1 MSGLAETRRVIEVLQ
16 RVIAHARA
24 VFGDVALADEAVRI
38 ALSRSPRPAVPASG
52 GDAFVLPVLR
62 VISQMAGTRGAESRY
77 LPLDAVG
84 GALVGLDAR
93 DRECLS
99 LQAIFG
105 LDADRISEVTGE
117 AVDLTEERLRRAVVA
132 VGACLVPRGVGLSLN
147 S

>member
-24 VFGDVALADEAVRI
+24 VFGDVALADEAVRL
-38 ALSRSPRPAVPASG
+38 ALSRNPRPAEAADA
-52 GDAFVLPVLR
+52 GDAFVIPVLR
-62 VISQMAGTRGAESRY
+62 AISRTAGTRGEAGRSV
-77 LPLDAVG
+77 PLDAVG
-84 GALVGLDAR
+84 GALGGLATR

-105 LDADRISEVTGE
+105 FDAYRISEVTGE
-117 AVDLTEERLRRAVVA
+117 SADLTEERLRRGVLA
-132 VGACLVPRGVGLSLN
+132 VGSCLVPRGVGMSLN

>member
-24 VFGDVALADEAVRI
+24 VFGDVALADEAVRV
-38 ALSRSPRPAVPASG
+38 ALSRNPRHGDPAA
-52 GDAFVLPVLR
+52 GDAFMIPVLR
-62 VISQMAGTRGAESRY
+62 TISQMARMPGACSRH

-99 LQAIFG
+99 LQGIFG
-105 LDADRISEVTGE
+105 FDAERISEVTGE
-117 AVDLTEERLRRAVVA
+117 AVDLTEERLRRAVIS
-132 VGACLVPRGVGLSLN
+132 VGACLVPRGFGLSLN